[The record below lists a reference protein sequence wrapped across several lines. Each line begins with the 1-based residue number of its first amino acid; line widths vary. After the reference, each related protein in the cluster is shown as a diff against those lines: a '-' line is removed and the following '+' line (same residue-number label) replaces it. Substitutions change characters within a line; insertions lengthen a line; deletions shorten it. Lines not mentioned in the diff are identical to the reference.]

1 MIRNFQFP
9 NNLLKIIKKVY
20 KLAETADFII
30 EIVDARIAHSGG
42 NLLNYAKLNDVK
54 RIILFSN
61 TQKADVEQTKKWME
75 YYQNQGIYCQML
87 LCHDE
92 QTSKE
97 YHQCLANFKKLL
109 KKYANKK
116 ILIISLPDSNKEIL
130 LEKIFD
136 NNEFFEKAK
145 GIFFAREK
153 IYRYN

>member
-1 MIRNFQFP
+1 
-9 NNLLKIIKKVY
+9 
-20 KLAETADFII
+20 
-30 EIVDARIAHSGG
+30 
-42 NLLNYAKLNDVK
+42 
-54 RIILFSN
+54 
-61 TQKADVEQTKKWME
+61 
-75 YYQNQGIYCQML
+75 ML

-97 YHQCLANFKKLL
+97 YQQCLANFKKLL

-153 IYRYN
+153 IYRYNNIEFIDTVPITGINFSQLNVYWNTQILGLFKIEDNTEIVAIKALQLLLTKYQKK